1 MDLETFFTVSEQCS
15 LFLLSVV
22 LGLGIGVFYD
32 VFRVLR
38 IVFPPAAKRNAVF
51 AEDIVFM
58 AASGAAI
65 FLYAA
70 VLCRGQV
77 RFFCVIGT
85 FLGFLLYIATVGSLI
100 VGILRS
106 IASAIAKFFR
116 KFKKKAKI
124 QSDIINT

>member
-1 MDLETFFTVSEQCS
+1 MNLETFFTVSEQCV

-22 LGLGIGVFYD
+22 LGAGIGVFYD
-32 VFRVLR
+32 VFRTLR
-38 IVFPPAAKRNAVF
+38 IVFPPAAKKNAVF

-58 AASGAAI
+58 VASGAAV

-106 IASAIAKFFR
+106 IASAVRNFFR
-116 KFKKKAKI
+116 KFGRN
-124 QSDIINT
+124 SNNTKHQ

>member
-1 MDLETFFTVSEQCS
+1 MSLETFFTVSEQCA

-22 LGLGIGVFYD
+22 LGIGIGVFYD
-32 VFRVLR
+32 VFRTLR
-38 IVFPPAAKRNAVF
+38 IVFPPAAKKNAVF

-58 AASGAAI
+58 VASGAAI
-65 FLYAA
+65 FIYAA

-85 FLGFLLYIATVGSLI
+85 ILGFLLYIATVGSLI

-106 IASAIAKFFR
+106 AASAFAKFFR
-116 KFKKKAKI
+116 KFKKSSK
-124 QSDIINT
+124 SLV